1 MKRPDVHILSLGLRS
16 GNGRLGYTHLRD
28 GNLFGLEKT
37 GILVHDG
44 DMEYWPTD
52 TELGWAPIYTRPD
65 GTPCYDDFGEATIT
79 QAERQLWSTDPFAV
93 ARVLHERFD
102 CRDGIKEIVPK
113 RLFKLGPTNLAIGR
127 YPLRNIYFLANLE
140 RKNDE
145 TLSTLPKE
153 DRTALVII
161 GYKWDEI
168 ELPEQQ
174 AKRMFLLEEAMEI
187 DERCVWNIRKE
198 LMDGRFG
205 SPSVPTE
212 HAPNPD
218 WLRKVE
224 KITQF
229 YFRLCVDYRHDYPNI
244 QEFRRQY
251 ATQGAVAKA
260 LGLSAQDLTRCV
272 GKAAA
277 KAKEYPAANFWRRIF
292 ENDDAFNEFL
302 DFISDENPKISE
314 LDPEP
319 TMKRIEGRANRILVQ
334 ARLPARCDL
343 DT

>member
-16 GNGRLGYTHLRD
+16 GDGRLGYTHLRD

-37 GILVHDG
+37 GILVRDG
-44 DMEYWPTD
+44 DIEYWPTD
-52 TELGWAPIYTRPD
+52 TELGWAKIYTRSD
-65 GTPCYDDFGEATIT
+65 RTLYYDDFGEVTIT

-102 CRDGIKEIVPK
+102 CRDSIKEIIPK
-113 RLFKLGPTNLAIGR
+113 RLFKLGPTNLSIGR

-140 RKNDE
+140 DKNDE
-145 TLSTLPKE
+145 TLNALPKE
-153 DRTALVII
+153 DRAALVII

-168 ELPEQQ
+168 ELSEQQ
-174 AKRMFLLEEAMEI
+174 AKRTFLLEEVMEI
-187 DERCVWNIRKE
+187 DEWCVWKIRKE

-205 SPSVPTE
+205 SPSAPAE

-229 YFRLCVDYRHDYPNI
+229 YFRLCVDYIHDYPKLL
-244 QEFRRQY
+244 EFRKQY

-260 LGLSAQDLTRCV
+260 LGLTEQDLSRCV

-277 KAKEYPAANFWRRIF
+277 KANEYPAANFWRRTF
-292 ENDDAFNEFL
+292 KDNDAYNEFYA
-302 DFISDENPKISE
+302 FISEENPKISE
-314 LDPEP
+314 LEPEP
-319 TMKRIEGRANRILVQ
+319 TMKRIEGRTNRILVQ
-334 ARLPARCDL
+334 ALQREKAKR
-343 DT
+343 

>member
-65 GTPCYDDFGEATIT
+65 GAPCYDDFGEVTIT

-153 DRTALVII
+153 DRTSLVII

-187 DERCVWNIRKE
+187 DERCVWKIRKE

-229 YFRLCVDYRHDYPNI
+229 YFRLCVDYRHDYPKI
-244 QEFRRQY
+244 QEFRKQY

-260 LGLSAQDLTRCV
+260 LELSAQDLTRCV